1 MLVKERKVY
10 FYMTSTDKKYSHLT
24 LEERNIIEDMLKN
37 DYSLC
42 LIARTIGRDKTTI
55 SKEIKKH
62 REVIYPNRFNNQRNI
77 CIHSKEC
84 KELICDSSKKCFD
97 NICPN
102 LKHSPYVCNG
112 CAKKH
117 NCRLIKYYYNARKA
131 NNDYIDLRSESRQ
144 GVRLSKVDEK
154 RIESIIN
161 PLIKEQNQSVNEI
174 YINNPD
180 LLPFTKP
187 TFYSYV
193 NQGLFHLCN
202 LDLRRKVRYK
212 PRKNG
217 IKVTRKET
225 KIRINRTYKDFLDY
239 ISQHPNYNIVE
250 MDTVEGVKGGKVFL
264 TLYFRKSHLMLIFLL
279 DNKTTDEVN
288 RVFNELKETL
298 GLIPFKKLFRI
309 ILTDNGSE
317 FYDPDSIENYNN
329 IKIINL
335 FYCDPRHSEQKAGI
349 EKNHEYIRYVL
360 PKGCTFDYLSQK
372 DAILLFNNINN
383 SPRGSL
389 NNKSPYVVFKDLYRL
404 DILNKLNCYYIK
416 PNEVNLSKKLLAD
429 HKNRKKRMIKLI
441 NDLEYYYQFKRLSI
455 DDNIKNQIIK
465 YFIDDW
471 YKYTDS
477 DLFYQALNTFDNL
490 ISK

>member
-1 MLVKERKVY
+1 
-10 FYMTSTDKKYSHLT
+10 MTSNDKKYSHLT
-24 LEERNIIEDMLKN
+24 YEERNIIEDMLKN
-37 DYSLC
+37 GYSIC
-42 LIARTIGRDKTTI
+42 CIARTIGRHKTTI
-55 SKEIKKH
+55 SKEIRKH
-62 REVIYPNRFNNQRNI
+62 KEIIYPNKFNNQRNT
-77 CIHSKEC
+77 CVHCREC
-84 KELICDSSKKCFD
+84 KEFFCDSSKKCFD
-97 NICPN
+97 NICPK

-112 CAKKH
+112 CIKKY
-117 NCRLIKYYYNARKA
+117 NCKFVKYYYNARNA
-131 NNDYIDLRSESRQ
+131 NNDYIDLRSECRQ
-144 GVRLSKVDEK
+144 GVRISKDDEK
-154 RIESIIN
+154 RIEAIIN

-212 PRKNG
+212 PRKSG
-217 IKVTRKET
+217 IKVTRKDT
-225 KIRINRTYKDFLDY
+225 KIRINRTYKDFLNF
-239 ISQHPNYNIVE
+239 ITQHPNYNVVE
-250 MDTVEGVKGGKVFL
+250 MDTVEGVKGGKAFL
-264 TLYFRKSHLMLIFLL
+264 TLYFRNSHLMLIFLL
-279 DNKTTDEVN
+279 ESKTTEEVI
-288 RVFNELKETL
+288 RVFDYLRETL
-298 GLIPFKKLFRI
+298 GSVLFKKLFRI

-317 FYDPDSIENYNN
+317 FYDPDSIENYKN
-329 IKIINL
+329 IKLINV

-360 PKGCTFDYLSQK
+360 PKGSTFDYLSQK
-372 DAILLFNNINN
+372 DANLLFNNINN

-389 NNKSPYVVFKDLYRL
+389 NNKSPYIVFKELYGL
-404 DILNKLNCYYIK
+404 DTLDKLKLYYIK

-441 NDLEYYYQFKRLSI
+441 NDLEYYYQFKHISI
-455 DDNIKNQIIK
+455 DDNIKKQIIN
-465 YFIDDW
+465 YFLDDW
-471 YKYTDS
+471 YKYTDT